1 MITSAFI
8 EYKWSFYSVLRNKQG
23 GIIYE
28 WERSEGGNTINKLG
42 HWKVTAV
49 WHVLCMERASEGSYT
64 KKNRE
69 REDTD
74 TRRVCTEKNGEGF
87 LIGQPTLA
95 EMPRYDYNSL

>member
-1 MITSAFI
+1 
-8 EYKWSFYSVLRNKQG
+8 
-23 GIIYE
+23 
-28 WERSEGGNTINKLG
+28 
-42 HWKVTAV
+42 
-49 WHVLCMERASEGSYT
+49 MERASEGSYT